1 MTERPAAPAASA
13 AGVDDGARGDA
24 EAAED
29 APPTPAEDAGALTRR
44 AADRWAGRLKQAADA
59 RDAGAGGRELAALL
73 SGLADECVRDLYEA
87 ALTGLPAAD
96 RAAAR
101 RATAVIATGG
111 TGRGE
116 MCPHSDVDVLLL
128 GPEGVRGPRATEL
141 HRAVVQGL
149 VRGSWDAGLPLAHA
163 SHTTRS
169 ALAAM
174 RADIETATAYA
185 ETRLI
190 CGNPERSAKFAA
202 AARRWIRRRSV
213 RFCGDAL
220 DARQLERTAHGDTPF
235 LLEPNLKRASGG
247 LRDAHLLRWVAAAT
261 CGTTDPDELVR
272 SDALTAADRND
283 WLAAVDAL
291 LDVRCGLHLA
301 AGRARDVFTRADQ
314 LDLIPGPE
322 EKGKDARRAVEEYM
336 REFLTRT
343 GRLAELT
350 DRFVSRHR
358 PRRWQTRL
366 RRALRRPVRGAEE
379 QLTAGPNTLDLPADR
394 QAAVAADPA
403 RTMSIFGVAAQTG
416 SLPSPNLADAIREAA
431 PRWPA
436 EVPRT
441 VAAEFDA
448 LLAAG
453 VHTAAA
459 VRSLHRHGVLGWL
472 LPPMEQVRCL
482 TQFNQYHTYTVDE
495 HSLRC
500 VEAVC
505 GMLLDPP
512 PDATPADLTGPYVE
526 SEIEGVAAWGGCD
539 PAVAAARRAVQD
551 AGLLTL
557 AVLLHDCGKGA
568 ARDHSIEGAERVW
581 DVAVRL
587 GFSEERRDLLVWLV
601 AHHLKMTHLVLRRD
615 TADPATIF
623 RFAREVGDVPRLRM
637 LYVLS
642 AADLRGVGPDAWTA
656 WKGDLLATFY
666 EDTRRVLDGGRPAS
680 HEHAEQRLQ
689 AAADAFAE
697 REAAASDPSRQ
708 DAERASMRSWAE
720 YKLRQFSPHL
730 IGLRELDRLT
740 DDLHELRNLPIRG
753 AVADGRF
760 DPQTGTTEYRLIAAA
775 ASPGLFARLAGALA
789 SRRLEVVD
797 AVVESLEDGSVLD
810 VFRVLDRDFQPPMPT
825 PPPGL
830 APMAATA
837 PAAVP
842 DWRVQQV
849 SDALRDAAVSELAD
863 DAADAAASRAK
874 VPAAIAASRPFGAAP
889 PLPAEVTGESVSV
902 TVDNDSSDACTVF
915 DVFATDAPGL
925 MFAIATALAEQELT
939 VRLAKISTHL
949 DQVVDVFYVTDAG
962 GNKVTDPDRLE
973 AMREFLLARVRAFEA
988 DAR

>member
-1 MTERPAAPAASA
+1 MTDPSAAPVSPAPGTPAA
-13 AGVDDGARGDA
+13 GDDDGPRGDA
-24 EAAED
+24 E
-29 APPTPAEDAGALTRR
+29 ALTRR
-44 AADRWAGRLKQAADA
+44 AARRWSGRLTQAREA
-59 RDAGAGGRELAALL
+59 RDAGAGGREVAALL

-87 ALTGLPAAD
+87 SLRGLPERD
-96 RAAAR
+96 REPAR
-101 RATAVIATGG
+101 RSTAVVATGG

-128 GPEGVRGPRATEL
+128 GPAGVRGPRSTEL
-141 HRAVVQGL
+141 HRAVVRGL
-149 VRGSWDAGLPLAHA
+149 VRASWDAGLPLAHA
-163 SHTTRS
+163 SHTLHT

-174 RADIETATAYA
+174 RADIETATAYTEA
-185 ETRLI
+185 RLI
-190 CGNPERSAKFAA
+190 CGDPDRAARFVAA
-202 AARRWIRRRSV
+202 AHRWIRGRSV
-213 RFCGDAL
+213 RFCRDVLA
-220 DARQLERTAHGDTPF
+220 ARQLERIAHGDTPF

-247 LRDAHLLRWVAAAT
+247 LRDSHLLRWVAAAA

-272 SDALTAADRND
+272 IDALTAADRDD
-283 WLAAVDAL
+283 WIAAVDAL

-301 AGRARDVFTRADQ
+301 AGRGRDVFTRTDQ

-322 EKGKDARRAVEEYM
+322 ERGADARRAVEEFM
-336 REFLTRT
+336 RNFLTRT

-366 RRALRRPVRGAEE
+366 KRALRRPVRGAEE
-379 QLTAGPNTLDLPADR
+379 QLTAGPNTLDLPEDR
-394 QAAVAADPA
+394 QPAVAADPA
-403 RTMSIFGVAAQTG
+403 RTLSIFGVAAQTG
-416 SLPSPNLADAIREAA
+416 SLPSPNLADAIREAV

-436 EVPRT
+436 EVPPA

-453 VHTAAA
+453 VHVGAA
-459 VRSLHRHGVLGWL
+459 VRSLHRHGALGWL

-500 VEAVC
+500 VEAAC
-505 GMLLDPP
+505 GMLLDPL
-512 PDATPADLTGPYVE
+512 PDAAEPFIE
-526 SEIEGVAAWGGCD
+526 SEVEGVAAWGGCD
-539 PAVAAARRAVQD
+539 AAVSAARRAVQD

-568 ARDHSIEGAERVW
+568 GRDHSVEGAERAW
-581 DVAVRL
+581 DVATRL
-587 GFSEERRDLLVWLV
+587 GLSEERRDLLVWLV

-623 RFAREVGDVPRLRM
+623 RFARDVGDVPRLRM

-642 AADLRGVGPDAWTA
+642 AADLRGVGPEAWTA
-656 WKGDLLATFY
+656 WKGDLLANFY

-689 AAADAFAE
+689 AAADAFAR
-697 REAAASDPSRQ
+697 RETAAVDPARQ
-708 DAERASMRSWAE
+708 TAERATVRAWAE

-730 IGLRELDRLT
+730 VGLRELERLC
-740 DDLHELRNLPIRG
+740 DDLHELRNLPVRG
-753 AVADGRF
+753 AVADGVF

-775 ASPGLFARLAGALA
+775 ASVGLFARLAGALA

-830 APMAATA
+830 APIAATA
-837 PAAVP
+837 PTAVP
-842 DWRVQQV
+842 DWRVKQV
-849 SDALRDAAVSELAD
+849 ADALRDAALSELAD
-863 DAADAAASRAK
+863 DAAAAAASRAR
-874 VPAAIAASRPFGAAP
+874 VPAAIAASRPFGAAA

-902 TVDNDSSDACTVF
+902 TADNDSSEACTVF

-925 MFAIATALAEQELT
+925 MFALATALAEQDLT

-973 AMREFLLARVRAFEA
+973 AMREFLLARVRAFEK
-988 DAR
+988 DAK